1 MLNDIN
7 KKNIQ
12 KTLNYI

>member
-1 MLNDIN
+1 MKSTD

-12 KTLNYI
+12 KTA